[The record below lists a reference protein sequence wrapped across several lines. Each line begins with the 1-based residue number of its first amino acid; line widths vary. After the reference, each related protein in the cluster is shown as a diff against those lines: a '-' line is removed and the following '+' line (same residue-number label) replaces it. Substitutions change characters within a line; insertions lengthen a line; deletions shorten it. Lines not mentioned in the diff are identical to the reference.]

1 MQISKLESDLQRSET
16 RANATRNELERNR
29 AEVVAGSG
37 ADNLVKEELSKLRRE
52 NDRLHHSIHDY
63 AKKISVLESDK
74 TELETRVYIPHFL
87 MAKDKTGECMCTVY
101 SVGMYCT
108 FKYIDGLDEKKKQ
121 RKRRVQTMEEI
132 QTE

>member
-63 AKKISVLESDK
+63 TKKISVLESDK
-74 TELETRVYIPHFL
+74 TELETKVDMPHFFN
-87 MAKDKTGECMCTVY
+87 GHQ
-101 SVGMYCT
+101 G
-108 FKYIDGLDEKKKQ
+108 Q
-121 RKRRVQTMEEI
+121 KRRRSCSCM
-132 QTE
+132 

>member
-74 TELETRVYIPHFL
+74 TELETKVYMPHFL
-87 MAKDKTGECMCTVY
+87 MAKDKTGECVCTVY
-101 SVGMYCT
+101 SVCT
-108 FKYIDGLDEKKKQ
+108 VRLDGLDEKTKQ
-121 RKRRVQTMEEI
+121 RRVQTMEEI